1 MSSPPASRSFP
12 QMPTS
17 RCLQPLF
24 TLPLSYEHS
33 KGRKWSEE
41 QVSFQI
47 NTLPPSLPFSVSMS
61 LSLSH
66 TNTYAQRQR
75 KREERERLITG
86 KMRNGIVCISTNE
99 CRVFHLEHLKRKN
112 NFRVTL
118 LIHFSFNFIYIVLY
132 WKGKRYR
139 IHQDAQLFNRSYL
152 TLYIL
157 TQTHTNNC
165 SHELSEPFSCTALL
179 LNQI

>member
-1 MSSPPASRSFP
+1 MIWRAGF
-12 QMPTS
+12 
-17 RCLQPLF
+17 
-24 TLPLSYEHS
+24 LSNKHTTYF
-33 KGRKWSEE
+33 R
-41 QVSFQI
+41 
-47 NTLPPSLPFSVSMS
+47 PS
-61 LSLSH
+61 LSLCLSLCLSLTH
-66 TNTYAQRQR
+66 TYTHICTD
-75 KREERERLITG
+75 REKEKRERLITG

-99 CRVFHLEHLKRKN
+99 CRGFHLGHLKKN
-112 NFRVTL
+112 NFHVTL

-132 WKGKRYR
+132 WKEKRYR

-157 TQTHTNNC
+157 TQTRTNNC

>member
-33 KGRKWSEE
+33 KGRKRSEE

-47 NTLPPSLPFSVSMS
+47 NTLPTSLPPS
-61 LSLSH
+61 LSLSLCFSLTH
-66 TNTYAQRQR
+66 TYAQRQR

-86 KMRNGIVCISTNE
+86 KMKNGIVCISTNE
-99 CRVFHLEHLKRKN
+99 CRGFHLGHLKKN
-112 NFRVTL
+112 NFHITL

-132 WKGKRYR
+132 WKEKRYR

-157 TQTHTNNC
+157 TQTRTNNC